1 MSKVVTFALILTL
14 VLTACSSKVA
24 SSGQTAGSSALA
36 QGGSNT
42 LPGVTLLTVGTFKL
56 EDTANAVTAR
66 QATELLPLWK
76 AYRSLSGDS
85 ASATAELEALV
96 KQIEQTMT
104 AEQLRAITDM
114 NLTSQDLMTTMQGLG
129 LSMPEQMSAPS
140 GSGQAGEGQQSP
152 IGDVGAMP
160 AGGGGAPPAGGGG
173 APPAGG
179 GGPSGGGMPG
189 GGNTALNPALRQ
201 TRQAQRNSAG
211 GGSSPLLDALIKL
224 LESKRA

>member
-1 MSKVVTFALILTL
+1 MSKIVPFALILIL
-14 VLTACSSKVA
+14 ILTACSSKVA

-36 QGGSNT
+36 QEGGNT
-42 LPGVTLLTVGTFKL
+42 LTGITLLTVGTFKL
-56 EDTANAVTAR
+56 EGTANAVTAQ

-104 AEQLRAITDM
+104 AEQLKAITDM

-129 LSMPEQMSAPS
+129 LSMPEQMGAPS
-140 GSGQAGEGQQSP
+140 GSSQEQQP
-152 IGDVGAMP
+152 PVGDMGAMP
-160 AGGGGAPPAGGGG
+160 ADGGGGMPGGGGGAPPAGGGG
-173 APPAGG
+173 APG
-179 GGPSGGGMPG
+179 GGGMPG

-201 TRQAQRNSAG
+201 TRQAQRNSAS

-224 LESKRA
+224 LESKKA